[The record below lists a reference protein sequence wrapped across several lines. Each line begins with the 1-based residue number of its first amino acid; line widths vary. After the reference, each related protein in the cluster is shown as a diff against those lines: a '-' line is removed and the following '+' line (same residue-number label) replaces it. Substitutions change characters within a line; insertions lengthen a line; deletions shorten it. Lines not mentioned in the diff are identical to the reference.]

1 MTIIPT
7 LRRLRYEDHEFE
19 FKTVQPQL
27 LVPISKKGRVFTKIT
42 FALCI
47 EVNYVLS

>member
-7 LRRLRYEDHEFE
+7 LRRLRYEGGEFE
-19 FKTVQPQL
+19 FKAVQPQL
-27 LVPISKKGRVFTKIT
+27 LVPISKKGTVFTKVT
-42 FALCI
+42 FALCV